1 MSDTELQAQL
11 DEGLAPMPEDLVPLH
26 AEALAIKKQIEKLEG
41 RLTEIK
47 GTFDAKLQG
56 EGLKAF
62 LLHGK
67 KKAKRMVTR
76 RTFIHQA
83 ELAKEMPHIYEQ
95 YSYKKDVVSI
105 RLD

>member
-26 AEALAIKKQIEKLEG
+26 TEALVIKKQIEELEG

-47 GTFDAKLQG
+47 DTFDATLKG

-67 KKAKRMVTR
+67 KKAKRMVTK
-76 RTFIHQA
+76 RTFIKQKD
-83 ELAKEMPHIYEQ
+83 LAKDMPHIYKK